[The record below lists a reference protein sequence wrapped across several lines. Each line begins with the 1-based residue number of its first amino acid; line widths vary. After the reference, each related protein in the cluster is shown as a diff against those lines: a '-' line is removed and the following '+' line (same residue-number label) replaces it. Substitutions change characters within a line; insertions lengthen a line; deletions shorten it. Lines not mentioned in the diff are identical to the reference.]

1 MRKTILNKKR
11 ALSITLDPKIINIIN
26 DNFSNKSKFIENC
39 LIDELC
45 KNKEFKSELK
55 KLKIIL

>member
-1 MRKTILNKKR
+1 MRKKILNKKR
-11 ALSITLDPKIINIIN
+11 ALSITLDPIIIKVID

-39 LIDELC
+39 LLVELC
-45 KNKEFKSELK
+45 KIEEFENELK